1 MPGQPSR
8 TQGATNGAG
17 ALRREVGLPGAVL
30 LGLGSMV
37 GTGVFVSIGLA
48 AGVAGPALLAAT
60 LLAALVA
67 TANGLSSAQLAA
79 AHPVSGGTY
88 EYGYRWLSPAFGFA
102 AGWLFLLAKSAS
114 AATAALGLA
123 GYLLELLGLD
133 GDGARALRTALGVAA
148 ALAITAFVAGGI
160 RRSNRGNALIV
171 TVTLAGLVAL
181 VAAAIPAIVPERLG
195 NFTPIL
201 PRGAGDGSAAEGG
214 AAVGMGE
221 AGAAEGAAA
230 LFHGAALMFVAFTGY
245 GRIATLGEE
254 VRNPE
259 RVIPRAVI
267 LTMAV
272 VTALYLGVGLAGV
285 GVLGAAAFGDAAERT
300 AAPLEAVAAALGS
313 PALAA
318 LVSVAAVTAMAGVLL
333 NLVLGLSRVLLAMA
347 RRGDAP
353 AYLSR
358 IDAARASPVASV
370 WTCGA
375 LVAAIALTGDVRIAW
390 SFSAFT
396 VLVYYAITNLAAL
409 RLPTEQRRFPR
420 WIPAAG
426 LVGCLA
432 LAFWVEPGV
441 WLAGT
446 ALLALGLGV
455 RAVVRR
461 RRGK

>member
-1 MPGQPSR
+1 
-8 TQGATNGAG
+8 
-17 ALRREVGLPGAVL
+17 
-30 LGLGSMV
+30 
-37 GTGVFVSIGLA
+37 
-48 AGVAGPALLAAT
+48 
-60 LLAALVA
+60 
-67 TANGLSSAQLAA
+67 
-79 AHPVSGGTY
+79 
-88 EYGYRWLSPAFGFA
+88 
-102 AGWLFLLAKSAS
+102 
-114 AATAALGLA
+114 
-123 GYLLELLGLD
+123 
-133 GDGARALRTALGVAA
+133 ALGVGA

-181 VAAAIPAIVPERLG
+181 VAAAIPAIIPERLG

-201 PRGAGDGSAAEGG
+201 PRGVGEGSAAEAG

-254 VRNPE
+254 VRNPQ

-267 LTMAV
+267 VTMVV
-272 VTALYLGVGLAGV
+272 VTALYLGVGFAG
-285 GVLGAAAFGDAAERT
+285 
-300 AAPLEAVAAALGS
+300 
-313 PALAA
+313 
-318 LVSVAAVTAMAGVLL
+318 AGVLL

-409 RLPTEQRRFPR
+409 RL
-420 WIPAAG
+420 
-426 LVGCLA
+426 
-432 LAFWVEPGV
+432 
-441 WLAGT
+441 
-446 ALLALGLGV
+446 
-455 RAVVRR
+455 
-461 RRGK
+461 